1 MLLEIITIG
10 DEILIGQIVDTNSAW
25 MAQALNTI
33 GVKVKQIT
41 SVSDNREHILAALN
55 EASKRAHLVLI
66 TGGLGPTKD
75 DITKATL
82 CDYFGG
88 GLIFSDLQYAQVEK
102 LFRSFGRE
110 VTEINRKQAEIPER
124 CELIVNYNGTAPG
137 MWFEKDGIYYMSM
150 PGVPYEMKAM
160 METQVIPK
168 IRDAFS
174 LPVIVHRTFLTQG
187 IGESVLSEMI
197 TDWEDALPNHMKLA
211 YLPSPGMVRL
221 RISAHG
227 ENEMNVSAEIE
238 EQAKEL
244 YKHIGNYIYGEGEET
259 LEAII
264 LNILKKDKKTLS
276 LAESCTGGNISHL
289 LTSIPGASDAFVGGA
304 VVYTNTMKVHVLGVL
319 PQTITD
325 YGVVSEEVV
334 REMAKGA
341 IQKFNSDFAIAVSGV
356 AGPGA
361 DKDGNPVGSVWIAIA
376 GKDFTE
382 AKKFQF
388 STNRERNITM
398 SSYAALNYLR
408 KQLIDN

>member
-1 MLLEIITIG
+1 MLVEIITIG

-227 ENEMNVSAEIE
+227 ENEMHVSAEIE

>member
-1 MLLEIITIG
+1 MLAELITIG

-25 MAQALNTI
+25 MAQELNAI

-41 SVSDNREHILAALN
+41 SVSDNREHILAALH
-55 EASKRAHLVLI
+55 EASKRANIVLI

-88 GLIFSDLQYAQVEK
+88 GLTFSDLQYAQVEK

-124 CELIVNYNGTAPG
+124 CELIVNFNGTAPG
-137 MWFEKDGIYYMSM
+137 MWFEKDGIYFMSM

-168 IRDAFS
+168 IRDTFS

-187 IGESVLSEMI
+187 IGESMLSEMI
-197 TDWEDALPNHMKLA
+197 TDWEDALPKHMKLA

-221 RISAHG
+221 RISALG
-227 ENEMNVSAEIE
+227 ENELQVASEVQQ
-238 EQAKEL
+238 QASSL
-244 YKHIGNYIYGEGEET
+244 YSLIGQHIYGEGDQT
-259 LEAII
+259 IEAI
-264 LNILKKDKKTLS
+264 LLEKLRKDKKTLS
-276 LAESCTGGNISHL
+276 LAESCTGGNIAHL

-304 VVYTNTMKVHVLGVL
+304 VVYTNTMKVDVFGVN
-319 PQTITD
+319 PQTLTN

-334 REMAKGA
+334 REMAHGA
-341 IQKFNSDFAIAVSGV
+341 IQKFNSDYAIAVSGV

-376 GKDFTE
+376 GKEFTN

-408 KQLIDN
+408 KQLIAY

>member
-1 MLLEIITIG
+1 MLAELITIG

-25 MAQALNTI
+25 MAQELNAI

-41 SVSDNREHILAALN
+41 SVSDNREHILAALH
-55 EASKRAHLVLI
+55 EASKRANIVLI

-88 GLIFSDLQYAQVEK
+88 GLTFSDLQYAQVEK

-110 VTEINRKQAEIPER
+110 VTKINRKQAEIPER

-137 MWFEKDGIYYMSM
+137 MWFEKDDTYYMSM
-150 PGVPYEMKAM
+150 PGVPYEMKTM

-168 IRDAFS
+168 IRDTFS
-174 LPVIVHRTFLTQG
+174 LPVIAHRTFLTQG
-187 IGESVLSEMI
+187 IGESILSEMI
-197 TDWEDALPNHMKLA
+197 SSWEDALPNNMKLA

-221 RISAHG
+221 RISALG
-227 ENEMNVSAEIE
+227 ENEVQVASEVQQ
-238 EQAKEL
+238 QATSL
-244 YKHIGNYIYGEGEET
+244 YNLIGQHIYGEGDQT
-259 LEAII
+259 IEAII
-264 LNILKKDKKTLS
+264 IDILRKTNKRLS
-276 LAESCTGGNISHL
+276 LAESCTGGNIAHL

-304 VVYTNTMKVHVLGVL
+304 VVYTNTMKVDVLGVN
-319 PQTITD
+319 PQTLTN

-334 REMAKGA
+334 REMALGA
-341 IQKFNSDFAIAVSGV
+341 IRKFNSDFAIAVSGV

-398 SSYAALNYLR
+398 ASYSALNYLR

>member
-1 MLLEIITIG
+1 MLVEIITIG

-25 MAQALNTI
+25 MAQALNAI
-33 GVKVKQIT
+33 GIKVKQIT
-41 SVSDNREHILAALN
+41 SVSDNREHILSALN
-55 EASKRAHLVLI
+55 EASKRANIVLI

-110 VTEINRKQAEIPER
+110 VTEVNRKQAEIPER

-168 IRDAFS
+168 IRDKFS

-197 TDWEDALPNHMKLA
+197 TDWEDALPKHMKLA

-227 ENEMNVSAEIE
+227 ENEMHVSAEIE
-238 EQAKEL
+238 EQAIEL

-304 VVYTNTMKVHVLGVL
+304 VVYTNTMKVDVLGVN
-319 PQTITD
+319 PQTLSN

-334 REMAKGA
+334 REMALGA

-388 STNRERNITM
+388 SINRERNITM

-408 KQLIDN
+408 KQLIAN

>member
-1 MLLEIITIG
+1 MLVEIITIG

-168 IRDAFS
+168 IRNAFS

-227 ENEMNVSAEIE
+227 ENEMHVSAEIE

-304 VVYTNTMKVHVLGVL
+304 VVYTNTMKVDVLGVL

>member
-1 MLLEIITIG
+1 MLVEIITIG

-25 MAQALNTI
+25 MAQALNAI
-33 GVKVKQIT
+33 GIKVKQIT
-41 SVSDNREHILAALN
+41 SVSDNREHILAALH

-197 TDWEDALPNHMKLA
+197 TDWEDALPKHMKLA

-227 ENEMNVSAEIE
+227 ENEMHVSAEIE
-238 EQAKEL
+238 EQAIEL

-304 VVYTNTMKVHVLGVL
+304 VVYTNTMKVDVLGVL

-376 GKDFTE
+376 GKDFTN

>member
-1 MLLEIITIG
+1 MLAELITIG

-25 MAQALNTI
+25 MAQELNAI

-41 SVSDNREHILAALN
+41 SVSDNREHILAALH
-55 EASKRAHLVLI
+55 EASKRANIVLI

-88 GLIFSDLQYAQVEK
+88 GLTFSDLQYVQVEK

-137 MWFEKDGIYYMSM
+137 MWFEKDDTYYMSM
-150 PGVPYEMKAM
+150 PGVPYEMKTM
-160 METQVIPK
+160 MEMQVIPK
-168 IRDAFS
+168 IRDTFS
-174 LPVIVHRTFLTQG
+174 LPVIAHRTFLTQG
-187 IGESVLSEMI
+187 VGESILSEMI
-197 TDWEDALPNHMKLA
+197 SSLEDALPKHMKLA

-221 RISAHG
+221 RISAQG
-227 ENEMNVSAEIE
+227 ENEKQVTSDIQH
-238 EQAKEL
+238 QAQSL
-244 YKHIGNYIYGEGEET
+244 YHLIGQHIYGEGEES
-259 LEAII
+259 LEAI
-264 LNILKKDKKTLS
+264 LLEKLREENRTLS
-276 LAESCTGGNISHL
+276 LAESCTGGKIAHL
-289 LTSIPGASDAFVGGA
+289 LTSVPGASDAFVGGA
-304 VVYTNTMKVHVLGVL
+304 VVYTSKMKVDILGVNPETL
-319 PQTITD
+319 SD
-325 YGVVSEEVV
+325 YGSLSEEVV
-334 REMAKGA
+334 REMALGA
-341 IQKFNSDFAIAVSGV
+341 IKKFNTDYAIAISGV
-356 AGPGA
+356 AGPGD

-388 STNRERNITM
+388 STNRGRNITM
-398 SSYAALNYLR
+398 ASYAALNFLR

>member
-1 MLLEIITIG
+1 MLVEIITIG

-25 MAQALNTI
+25 MAQALNAI
-33 GVKVKQIT
+33 GIKVKQIT
-41 SVSDNREHILAALN
+41 SVSDNREHILAALH

-137 MWFEKDGIYYMSM
+137 MWFEKDGIYYISM

-197 TDWEDALPNHMKLA
+197 TDWEDALPKHMKLA

-227 ENEMNVSAEIE
+227 ENEMHVSAEIE
-238 EQAKEL
+238 EQAIEL

-304 VVYTNTMKVHVLGVL
+304 VVYTNTMKVDVLGVL

-408 KQLIDN
+408 KQLIVY

>member
-1 MLLEIITIG
+1 MLAELITIG

-25 MAQALNTI
+25 MAQELNAI

-55 EASKRAHLVLI
+55 EASKRANIVLI

-110 VTEINRKQAEIPER
+110 VTEINRKQAEIPES

-137 MWFEKDGIYYMSM
+137 MWFEKDEVFFMSM

-168 IRDAFS
+168 IRDTFS
-174 LPVIVHRTFLTQG
+174 LPVIAHRTFLTQG
-187 IGESVLSEMI
+187 VGESILSEMI
-197 TDWEDALPNHMKLA
+197 ANWEDALPNHMKLA

-227 ENEMNVSAEIE
+227 ENEVQIASDVQQ
-238 EQAKEL
+238 QAMSL
-244 YKHIGNYIYGEGEET
+244 YKLIGQHIYGEGEET

-264 LNILKKDKKTLS
+264 IDILRKTKKTLS
-276 LAESCTGGNISHL
+276 LAESCTGGKISHL
-289 LTSIPGASDAFVGGA
+289 LISIPGASDVFVGGA
-304 VVYTNTMKVHVLGVL
+304 VVYTSKMKVDILGVN
-319 PQTITD
+319 PQTLAN

-334 REMAKGA
+334 REMALGA
-341 IQKFNSDFAIAVSGV
+341 IQKFNSDYAIAVSGV
-356 AGPGA
+356 AGPGS
-361 DKDGNPVGSVWIAIA
+361 DEDGNPVGSVWIAIA
-376 GKDFTE
+376 GKDFTD

-398 SSYAALNYLR
+398 SSYAALNYLT

>member
-1 MLLEIITIG
+1 MLAELITIG

-25 MAQALNTI
+25 MAQELNAI

-41 SVSDNREHILAALN
+41 SVSDNREHILAALH
-55 EASKRAHLVLI
+55 EASKRANIVLI

-88 GLIFSDLQYAQVEK
+88 GLTFSDLQYAQVER

-124 CELIVNYNGTAPG
+124 CELIVNFNGTAPG
-137 MWFEKDGIYYMSM
+137 MWFEKDGIYFMSM

-168 IRDAFS
+168 IRDTFS

-187 IGESVLSEMI
+187 IGESMLSEMI
-197 TDWEDALPNHMKLA
+197 TDWEDALPKHMKLA

-221 RISAHG
+221 RISALG
-227 ENEMNVSAEIE
+227 ENELQVASEVQQ
-238 EQAKEL
+238 QATSL
-244 YKHIGNYIYGEGEET
+244 YNLIGQHIYGEGDQT
-259 LEAII
+259 IEAI
-264 LNILKKDKKTLS
+264 LLEKLRKDKKTLS
-276 LAESCTGGNISHL
+276 LAESCTGGNIAHL

-304 VVYTNTMKVHVLGVL
+304 VVYTNTMKVDVLGVN
-319 PQTITD
+319 PQTLTN

-334 REMAKGA
+334 REMAHGA
-341 IQKFNSDFAIAVSGV
+341 IQKFNSDYAIAVSGV

-376 GKDFTE
+376 GKEFTN

-408 KQLIDN
+408 KQLIAY

>member
-1 MLLEIITIG
+1 
-10 DEILIGQIVDTNSAW
+10 
-25 MAQALNTI
+25 
-33 GVKVKQIT
+33 
-41 SVSDNREHILAALN
+41 
-55 EASKRAHLVLI
+55 
-66 TGGLGPTKD
+66 
-75 DITKATL
+75 
-82 CDYFGG
+82 
-88 GLIFSDLQYAQVEK
+88 
-102 LFRSFGRE
+102 
-110 VTEINRKQAEIPER
+110 
-124 CELIVNYNGTAPG
+124 
-137 MWFEKDGIYYMSM
+137 
-150 PGVPYEMKAM
+150 
-160 METQVIPK
+160 
-168 IRDAFS
+168 
-174 LPVIVHRTFLTQG
+174 
-187 IGESVLSEMI
+187 MI
-197 TDWEDALPNHMKLA
+197 TDWEDALPKHMKLA

-227 ENEMNVSAEIE
+227 ENEMHVSAEIE
-238 EQAKEL
+238 EQAIEL

-304 VVYTNTMKVHVLGVL
+304 VVYTNTMKVDVLGVL
-319 PQTITD
+319 PQTLAN

>member
-1 MLLEIITIG
+1 MLVEIITIG

-227 ENEMNVSAEIE
+227 ENEMHVSAEIE

-304 VVYTNTMKVHVLGVL
+304 VVYTNTMKVDVLGVL

>member
-1 MLLEIITIG
+1 MLVEIITIG

-174 LPVIVHRTFLTQG
+174 LPVIVHRTFLTHG

-227 ENEMNVSAEIE
+227 ENEMHVSAEIE

>member
-1 MLLEIITIG
+1 MLVEIITIG

-25 MAQALNTI
+25 MAQALNAI

-55 EASKRAHLVLI
+55 EASKRANIVLI

-110 VTEINRKQAEIPER
+110 VTEINRKQAEIPES

-137 MWFEKDGIYYMSM
+137 MWFEKDATYYMSM

-197 TDWEDALPNHMKLA
+197 TDWEDALPMHMKLA

-227 ENEMNVSAEIE
+227 ENELHVSSEIE
-238 EQAKEL
+238 EKAIEL
-244 YKHIGNYIYGEGEET
+244 YKHIGSYIYGEGEET

-304 VVYTNTMKVHVLGVL
+304 VVYTNTMKVDVLGVL
-319 PQTITD
+319 PQTLAN

-408 KQLIDN
+408 KQLIAY

>member
-1 MLLEIITIG
+1 MLVEIITIG

-75 DITKATL
+75 GITKATL

-227 ENEMNVSAEIE
+227 ENEMHVSAEIE

-304 VVYTNTMKVHVLGVL
+304 VVYTNTMKVDVLGVL

>member
-1 MLLEIITIG
+1 
-10 DEILIGQIVDTNSAW
+10 
-25 MAQALNTI
+25 MAQALNAI
-33 GVKVKQIT
+33 GIKVKQIT
-41 SVSDNREHILAALN
+41 SVSDNREHILSALN
-55 EASKRAHLVLI
+55 EASKRANIVLI

-227 ENEMNVSAEIE
+227 ENELHVSAEIE
-238 EQAKEL
+238 EQAIEL

-264 LNILKKDKKTLS
+264 LNILKKDEKTLS

-304 VVYTNTMKVHVLGVL
+304 VVYTNTMKVDVLGVL
-319 PQTITD
+319 PQTLAN

-376 GKDFTE
+376 GKNFTE

-408 KQLIDN
+408 KQLIAY